1 MIPDVGGGSTL
12 SRMSS
17 TVHYFNWLHL
27 VFVFKTN
34 KVFAEGWHCPEAQAS
49 PRTHAP
55 MSVTTTV
62 AEVLLQSWRSREG
75 FVSLLGGDWTHSL
88 VHARHYHWAH
98 LHVSLCYV
106 GSSDPPVP
114 ASWVSGTSG
123 VCCHTPDQVVLISA
137 IYEVEFYTGFRTI
150 LNLFLRLLC

>member
-27 VFVFKTN
+27 VFVFKTS
-34 KVFAEGWHCPEAQAS
+34 KVFAEGRHSPEAQAS

-98 LHVSLCYV
+98 LHISMLRRLKWSSCPSFLSVWDFGCVLPHTQP
-106 GSSDPPVP
+106 GSFNI
-114 ASWVSGTSG
+114 
-123 VCCHTPDQVVLISA
+123 CHLWGRVLHRI
-137 IYEVEFYTGFRTI
+137 
-150 LNLFLRLLC
+150 

>member
-1 MIPDVGGGSTL
+1 MLVEEALYPECLQLYITLIGSTL
-12 SRMSS
+12 FLFLRLARCLL
-17 TVHYFNWLHL
+17 T
-27 VFVFKTN
+27 
-34 KVFAEGWHCPEAQAS
+34 GGIAQSLRQS
-49 PRTHAP
+49 PRTHTP
-55 MSVTTTV
+55 TSVTTTV

-98 LHVSLCYV
+98 LHISLCYV

-123 VCCHTPDQVVLISA
+123 VCCHTPSQVVLISA

-150 LNLFLRLLC
+150 SNLFLRLLY

>member
-62 AEVLLQSWRSREG
+62 AEVLLQSWRSHEG
-75 FVSLLGGDWTHSL
+75 FVSLLGGIEPTALYMLDTTTELIYMS
-88 VHARHYHWAH
+88 HY
-98 LHVSLCYV
+98 V
-106 GSSDPPVP
+106 
-114 ASWVSGTSG
+114 T
-123 VCCHTPDQVVLISA
+123 
-137 IYEVEFYTGFRTI
+137 
-150 LNLFLRLLC
+150 